1 MISIILAAAIAGST
15 QSATPAQDQWLACAR
30 SVAEAQ
36 LEQGIPDTWPKVDSL
51 PSRESPVTAILGST
65 PDEPAYDPVHR
76 TLHGY
81 SDANVIYIES
91 FGGIGDFH
99 IFYGPIS
106 VAGRCA
112 APPRHAP

>member
-1 MISIILAAAIAGST
+1 MISIILAAAIVGST
-15 QSATPAQDQWLACAR
+15 SSPVPTQDQWLACAR

-36 LEQGIPDTWPKVDSL
+36 LEQGIPDAWPIVGSL
-51 PSRESPVTAILGST
+51 PSQGSAVTAVLAST

-81 SDANVIYIES
+81 SEADVIYIES

-99 IFYGPIS
+99 VFYGPIS
-106 VAGRCA
+106 LAGRCA
-112 APPRHAP
+112 VSPSHAP

>member
-1 MISIILAAAIAGST
+1 MISVILAAAIAGSSPG
-15 QSATPAQDQWLACAR
+15 SAPAQDQWLACAR

-36 LEQGIPDTWPKVDSL
+36 LGQGIPDTWPKVDSL
-51 PSRESPVTAILGST
+51 PSQESAVTATLGST

-81 SDANVIYIES
+81 SGANLIYIES

-99 IFYGPIS
+99 VFYGPIS
-106 VAGRCA
+106 LAGRCA
-112 APPRHAP
+112 ASPRHAP